1 MTADA
6 DTHLPRKPKIGSDR
20 PGYDRTAH
28 EVALHE
34 PVRRGSIVL
43 VLVVAGALVAIA
55 LALMTIGRAQA
66 QPYILGMLAVLAMV
80 GLFNLF
86 AFAAGIIR
94 FADRSADNPVMAHIA
109 DHALDGLAVT
119 DPRGHVVYFNNA
131 YLALTG
137 AGGSHDVRPIER
149 VFIGNPDVSEAV
161 FRLLKAAREGKRQQE
176 EVRIA
181 GEDGAHGRWL
191 RMRVRPLGAGKREG
205 GHAVWSIAD
214 ITRDRERQEDVFQEL
229 RHAIEYLDHAPC
241 GFFSVNP
248 SGELVYVN
256 ATLANWLDYDLAEI
270 GSGGLKLGDIVS
282 GDGASLLTSIVAAPG
297 EVKTEVFDI
306 DLKMRGGRTMPSR
319 LYHKLAFGADGAP
332 GPSRTL
338 VISHA
343 RDERSDPQ
351 TSAEVR
357 FMRFFDHT
365 PMAIATVDR
374 AGAVVRANAR
384 FAKLAQSLGHDAAA
398 NRSIFGAVCARDRGL
413 LIAAINQAAEGRGD
427 IKPAE
432 VMLEGD
438 KERWGQFFVTPVE
451 QDERETEAAIV
462 YLLETTERRALE
474 NQINQ
479 SQKMDMVGQLAGGIA
494 HDFNNVLSAIMMAN
508 DFLLNAHKPTD
519 PSFQDIMQIKQN
531 ATRAATLVRQLL
543 AFSRRQTLRP
553 QVLDLGDALSDL
565 TMLLRRLI
573 GEKVKLDFVHG
584 RDLWPVKV
592 DVSQFEQV
600 IVNLAV
606 NARDAM
612 PDGGKLKVKTANVSA
627 AESAQLAYKGMPAA
641 EYVRIDISDTGTGI
655 AADIRDKIFEPFFS
669 TKEVGKGTGLGLST
683 VYGIVKQT
691 GGFVYVESEE
701 GKGTSFSI
709 FLPRHH
715 GEEEAQEAPK
725 SEAAHAHATNAVA
738 TVEPRL
744 RADLTGQGTILL
756 VEDEEGLRSL
766 NARGLRS
773 RGYSVIEAS
782 NGIEAMEALEAK
794 DGAVDLVVSDVVM
807 PEMDGPTLL
816 KAMRGRNPDLKIIF
830 VSGYAEDAFEKSLPE
845 NEQFAFLPKPFTL
858 TQLVAAVKET
868 MTPP

>member
-1 MTADA
+1 MAVHVPA
-6 DTHLPRKPKIGSDR
+6 
-20 PGYDRTAH
+20 
-28 EVALHE
+28 
-34 PVRRGSIVL
+34 RRGGSILL
-43 VLVVAGALVAIA
+43 VLLVAGGIVAA
-55 LALMTIGRAQA
+55 AVALMTLGRTQA
-66 QPYILGMLAVLAMV
+66 QPYIVGLLALLAMV

-86 AFAAGIIR
+86 AFAAGMIR
-94 FADRSADNPVMAHIA
+94 FADRASDDPVMGRIA
-109 DHALDGLAVT
+109 DHAFDGLAVT
-119 DPRGHVVYFNNA
+119 DPRGHVVYFNAA
-131 YLALTG
+131 YLAITG
-137 AGGSHDVRPIER
+137 AASALEVRPVER

-181 GEDGAHGRWL
+181 GQDGAQGRWL
-191 RMRVRPLGAGKREG
+191 RMRVRPLGQGKRETKY
-205 GHAVWSIAD
+205 AVWSIAD

-229 RHAIEYLDHAPC
+229 QHAIEYLDHAPC

-248 SGELVYVN
+248 AGEIVYIN

-270 GSGGLKLGDIVS
+270 GSGGLKLSEIVS
-282 GDGASLLTSIVAAPG
+282 GDGAALLTSIVPMPG

-306 DLKMRGGRTMPSR
+306 DLRMRGGKTMPVR

-332 GPSRTL
+332 GASRTL
-338 VISHA
+338 VISRA
-343 RDERSDPQ
+343 RDERADPQ
-351 TSAEVR
+351 RAAEVR

-374 AGAVVRANAR
+374 AGGVLRANAR
-384 FAKLAQSLGHDAAA
+384 YAKLAQDLSPEGAAGS
-398 NRSIFGAVCARDRGL
+398 SIFRAVSERDRKL
-413 LIAAINQAAEGRGD
+413 LIAAINQAAKGQGD
-427 IKPAE
+427 IPPVE
-432 VMLEGD
+432 VLLDGA
-438 KERWGQFFVTPVE
+438 KERWGQFFVTAVE
-451 QDERETEAAIV
+451 EDERETEAAIV
-462 YLLETTERRALE
+462 YMLETTARRTLE

-494 HDFNNVLSAIMMAN
+494 HDFNNVLSAIMMAT

-531 ATRAATLVRQLL
+531 ANRAAALVRHLL
-543 AFSRRQTLRP
+543 AFSRKQTLRP
-553 QVLDLGDALSDL
+553 QVLDLGESLSDIEN
-565 TMLLRRLI
+565 LLKRLI
-573 GEKVKLDFVHG
+573 GEKVKLEVVHG

-612 PDGGKLKVKTANVSA
+612 PEGGRLMVRTANLTSQEA
-627 AESAQLAYKGMPAA
+627 AQLSYKGMPAA
-641 EYVRIDISDTGTGI
+641 DYVRIDVGDTGTGI
-655 AADIRDKIFEPFFS
+655 PTDIVDKIFEPFFS

-691 GGFVYVESEE
+691 GGFIYVDSKAD
-701 GKGTSFSI
+701 KGTSFHI

-715 GEEEAQEAPK
+715 AEQDLQPDAPGATSAAKGASAEAKP
-725 SEAAHAHATNAVA
+725 
-738 TVEPRL
+738 

-782 NGIEAMEALEAK
+782 NGLEALEALEEK
-794 DGAVDLVVSDVVM
+794 NGAVDLVVSDVVM
-807 PEMDGPTLL
+807 PEMDGPSLL
-816 KAMRGRNPDLKIIF
+816 KAMRGRNPELKIIF

-845 NEQFAFLPKPFTL
+845 NQQFAFLPKPFTL
-858 TQLVAAVKET
+858 SQLVAAVKET
-868 MTPP
+868 ITPA